1 MKVTPGQIFD
11 DATRAALASGRAEP
25 AFGLFIES
33 LQEMQGLSPDAGA
46 VLSGAMLEAE
56 APASLSPEALDRT
69 LAAID
74 RAIDRDGPQPAS
86 LHYEELTRA
95 PAVLAS
101 AIRDAEAGRG
111 WRRLA
116 PGVRRLRLDVGGEA
130 KAEIVRLDAGVAIP
144 FHTHKGLELTLC
156 LAGGFSDGRGSYGPG
171 DVSMADPGIR
181 HQPKADDDGPCFV
194 LAVTDAGLRFEGLL
208 GAIQKLTGR

>member
-1 MKVTPGQIFD
+1 MKVTPGQVFD

-56 APASLSPEALDRT
+56 APASLPPDALDRT
-69 LAAID
+69 LA
-74 RAIDRDGPQPAS
+74 AIDRDGPQPAS

-95 PAVLAS
+95 PIVLG